1 MIKSNKKVI
10 KLEKIIVEVGSTVTK
25 IDKIIGEE
33 IEHLETLTLPL
44 KKNYKKENK
53 FLEENV
59 KTLITKVKE
68 LKEKYEDVYV
78 CGTSV
83 FRTLPIEQKEEFLN
97 RFKKETGISF
107 DIILQERENELTVLG
122 ATKKVNQKV
131 AVMVGGGGSTEI
143 SIYDKEIIEIANSK
157 IGVVDVTNIFPD
169 LSEDIATSNLEDVK
183 KYIKERLN
191 LPKQKADILILA
203 GGGHE
208 FFARYSGVRYE
219 KNTLYEDEREQ
230 IMMDIKTRKEDTK
243 RYYSQIS
250 LDEIRNRV
258 EDPNWWFATRAMCAF
273 ALVVA
278 EEIEAKY
285 IVPTDISMVHGMI

>member
-1 MIKSNKKVI
+1 M
-10 KLEKIIVEVGSTVTK
+10 EKIIVEVGSTVTK
-25 IDKIIGEE
+25 IDKVIGEK

-53 FLEENV
+53 FLEEDV
-59 KTLITKVKE
+59 KTLITKVNE

-107 DIILQERENELTVLG
+107 AIISQERENELTVLG

-157 IGVVDVTNIFPD
+157 IGVVDVTNMFPD
-169 LSEDIATSNLEDVK
+169 LSEDIATSDLEDVK

-219 KNTLYEDEREQ
+219 KNTLYEDGREQ

-243 RYYSQIS
+243 RYYTQIS

-278 EEIEAKY
+278 EEIGAKY

>member
-1 MIKSNKKVI
+1 M
-10 KLEKIIVEVGSTVTK
+10 EKIIVEVGSTVTK
-25 IDKIIGEE
+25 IDKVIGEK

-53 FLEENV
+53 FLEEDV
-59 KTLITKVKE
+59 KTLITKVNE

-107 DIILQERENELTVLG
+107 AIISQERENELTVLG

-157 IGVVDVTNIFPD
+157 IGVVDVTNMFPD
-169 LSEDIATSNLEDVK
+169 LSEDIATSDLEDVK

-191 LPKQKADILILA
+191 LPKQKANILILA

-208 FFARYSGVRYE
+208 FFARYSGVHYE

-243 RYYSQIS
+243 RYYTQIS

-278 EEIEAKY
+278 EELGTKY
-285 IVPTDISMVHGMI
+285 IVPTDISMVHGII